1 MLIYTFWSFLHLC
14 CLPFHDN
21 TFLPS
26 NNGCVSARN
35 QDARQISSIHIPC
48 LSILSHFPWT
58 TLIHIPAVLLPLW
71 RLPLPCCIF
80 CQKSFLFTQY
90 FKYWFIRYSGTYNY
104 TWNMLI
110 RKRLLDTS
118 ATHYAVSRPIFMMLR
133 SLFVLVNHLQHIWI
147 FPLCQKFVLFH
158 WIQPNLYENILIA
171 VHLYSSPD
179 MATRFCIFIADQVQH
194 LSIFTTF
201 LKYISFIAKIPYIS
215 INNPWLA
222 YRQDSGCC

>member
-1 MLIYTFWSFLHLC
+1 MFPPEIKMLVKYHQYTFPFDPVYPFCHIFPGQYWYIFLQRYFLYDGYLFHAAYSVRSLSF
-14 CLPFHDN
+14 
-21 TFLPS
+21 
-26 NNGCVSARN
+26 
-35 QDARQISSIHIPC
+35 
-48 LSILSHFPWT
+48 
-58 TLIHIPAVLLPLW
+58 
-71 RLPLPCCIF
+71 
-80 CQKSFLFTQY
+80 FTQY
-90 FKYWFIRYSGTYNY
+90 FKYWFIRYSGTYSY

-118 ATHYAVSRPIFMMLR
+118 ATHYVVSRPIFMILR
-133 SLFVLVNHLQHIWI
+133 SLFILVNHLQHIWI

-158 WIQPNLYENILIA
+158 WVQPNLYENIRIA
-171 VHLYSSPD
+171 VHLYSFPD
-179 MATRFCIFIADQVQH
+179 MATQFCIFIADQVQH